1 MRRLY
6 LVAFFLL
13 STLLQA
19 QDPAPETG
27 SGPALP
33 VLQEKLQRE
42 IAAIDKRLV
51 EPDLAESA
59 IRELRSTR
67 ASLERL
73 ALIYERHAV
82 AEQLAGDLAVT
93 IETAKTRLDQ
103 LQNHGL
109 NEPPPYEFMKLEQV
123 RDSLKIERTKWDA
136 LASTSQV
143 TTDSLAAAKA
153 EADAAESTMF
163 KAREKL
169 AANPGAPA
177 GKSLRGLAQ
186 DARLKNAI
194 AAGLVAEARA
204 EGLARENQRLQ
215 LVILEQTVH
224 VMEPHCR
231 FARKDLDL
239 ILVSV
244 EHEDAQLRTEL
255 HQIRSELEHADRQ
268 WIRAR
273 EAADPQAADDDIST
287 VYWRL
292 ARQTHQQASGCLTAR
307 LERLV
312 VVRELWQRRYTTFRG
327 LKNHEQAAEWTTA
340 VRAQLERWERD
351 RALRQARIA
360 EAQAALNQL
369 ADKPALR
376 NQSRLWRQW
385 SELQQQDMQSLA
397 SQIRLAEKLKAEL
410 NARGDSK
417 IMRVL
422 AKSWSIVGKGWNLEL
437 TKIDNKPIT
446 VSKVVMGIVLL
457 VLGVIAARITSRQAS
472 KRLLKRLAINASAA
486 HAIQTVIFYVLLATF
501 TLLALQMVN
510 VPLTAFTILGGALAI
525 GLGFGSQNIMNN
537 FVSGLILLIERPI
550 KIGDLVEVDDLNGI
564 VAGIGARSTLVRSGN
579 NIDVVVPN
587 SHFLENSVVNWTRTN
602 RKVRVCVN
610 VGVAYGSPVE
620 QVRELL
626 LKSLDNQKRVLSR
639 EPATVLFT
647 DFGDNALAFRLLFWV
662 NVRTQLDQWQAESD
676 IRFAIDRLFAEAD
689 VVIAFPQQDVH
700 LDVSAAIPVHIT
712 NES

>member
-273 EAADPQAADDDIST
+273 EAADPQAAGRRHQH
-287 VYWRL
+287 RL
-292 ARQTHQQASGCLTAR
+292 LAPRSPNPPTG
-307 LERLV
+307 ERLP
-312 VVRELWQRRYTTFRG
+312 Y
-327 LKNHEQAAEWTTA
+327 
-340 VRAQLERWERD
+340 
-351 RALRQARIA
+351 RQARA
-360 EAQAALNQL
+360 PGRGPRTMAAALYH
-369 ADKPALR
+369 P
-376 NQSRLWRQW
+376 SRAQESRTGRRVDHSRAGATGTLGARPR
-385 SELQQQDMQSLA
+385 LA
-397 SQIRLAEKLKAEL
+397 SGANR
-410 NARGDSK
+410 RGTGS
-417 IMRVL
+417 
-422 AKSWSIVGKGWNLEL
+422 AKS
-437 TKIDNKPIT
+437 
-446 VSKVVMGIVLL
+446 
-457 VLGVIAARITSRQAS
+457 
-472 KRLLKRLAINASAA
+472 
-486 HAIQTVIFYVLLATF
+486 
-501 TLLALQMVN
+501 
-510 VPLTAFTILGGALAI
+510 
-525 GLGFGSQNIMNN
+525 
-537 FVSGLILLIERPI
+537 
-550 KIGDLVEVDDLNGI
+550 
-564 VAGIGARSTLVRSGN
+564 AGR
-579 NIDVVVPN
+579 
-587 SHFLENSVVNWTRTN
+587 
-602 RKVRVCVN
+602 
-610 VGVAYGSPVE
+610 
-620 QVRELL
+620 
-626 LKSLDNQKRVLSR
+626 
-639 EPATVLFT
+639 
-647 DFGDNALAFRLLFWV
+647 
-662 NVRTQLDQWQAESD
+662 
-676 IRFAIDRLFAEAD
+676 
-689 VVIAFPQQDVH
+689 
-700 LDVSAAIPVHIT
+700 
-712 NES
+712 